1 MSFIMDAANESGTY
15 VKFDDSNMN
24 QPIEMEITDT
34 YSIRAAQ
41 YKGELRKT
49 QKGKQK
55 WEMVIPVKVNG
66 QDMIFSDSTRRNLLN
81 AMAEALRS
89 AGVRD
94 LEIGGVL
101 TVTYKGKVPQGNF
114 MAGAFDAS
122 YKRAEGDNVEL
133 ATPSYDPRTDPQNV
147 PAAAPQQQPM
157 NGGFQAPQGNQ
168 FQRQP
173 NFQQQNQQQ
182 GQPNFGNQQQP
193 NFQQG
198 GNFQQYDGPSQN
210 ANQQNPWG

>member
-15 VKFDDSNMN
+15 VKFDDSNIN
-24 QPIEMEITDT
+24 QPVEMEITGP
-34 YSIRAAQ
+34 YSIRASQ
-41 YKGELRKT
+41 FKGELRKT

-55 WEMVIPVKVNG
+55 WEMVVPVKVNG
-66 QDMIFSDSTRRNLLN
+66 QDMIFSDGTRRNLLA

-101 TVTYKGKVPQGNF
+101 TVTYEGKVPQGNF
-114 MAGAFDAS
+114 MAGAFKAS
-122 YKRAEGDNVEL
+122 YKRAEGDSVEL

-147 PAAAPQQQPM
+147 PAAAPQQGAQ
-157 NGGFQAPQGNQ
+157 GFQGQAQQNPQAQQGNG
-168 FQRQP
+168 FQG
-173 NFQQQNQQQ
+173 QQQA
-182 GQPNFGNQQQP
+182 QP

-198 GNFQQYDGPSQN
+198 QQGNGFQQYAGPSQG
-210 ANQQNPWG
+210 ANNSNPWG